1 MTVEYT
7 FIDGIYTAIFRGEGT
22 LINGTNLLNEATAAV
37 IEGYSVI
44 GKDAFFNATGLT
56 SIVIPA
62 SVTSIGFGAF
72 ENAIGLTSI
81 NIPASV
87 TSIEDF
93 AFANAT
99 GLTSITFT
107 GLSTLTSIGRAAF
120 VGTTGLTSINIP
132 ASVTSIGDFAFA
144 NATGLTSITF
154 TGLSTLTSI
163 GRSAFNRTG
172 LTSINI
178 PASVTSIGYFAFV
191 SSSLQSINVD
201 QNNLNYLSL
210 DGVLFN
216 KDKTILI
223 QYPGGKKTDLYVIP
237 ASVTSIGPGAFY
249 GATGLTSIN
258 IPESVTS
265 IGRVAFENA
274 IGLTS
279 INIPASVTSIGDFA
293 FVSSSLQS
301 INVDQNNLNYSSI
314 DGVLFNKDKT
324 ILIQYPGGKKTDLYV
339 IPASVISIGI
349 YAFENAT
356 GLTSIN
362 IPESVTS
369 IGDFAFFNATGLTS
383 IVIPASVTS
392 IGQCAFTNSGI
403 TRAYLTNPN
412 GLYITTFN
420 TQQLFYGKENVL
432 ILEIIIPTA
441 IDQQV
446 NTLVNNNKTI
456 TLDGTSVSGQP
467 LTYTITSLPK
477 FGVLEKVSDR
487 VYNYRTDTNNQDY
500 FQFTVTEMNITSLPG
515 TVVLHNFSLEDI
527 DNISRTQGTFT
538 FDNITFDGTTWTFG
552 TIRSEIFTQNEEFN
566 QFGNWRF
573 TN

>member
-1 MTVEYT
+1 MTVEYAY
-7 FIDGIYTAIFRGEGT
+7 INGIYTAIFRGEGT

-44 GKDAFFNATGLT
+44 GDFAFFNATGLT

-62 SVTSIGFGAF
+62 SVTSIGPGAFQNAIGLTSIVIPASVTSIGGFAFADATGLTSITFTGTSTLTSIGFGAF
-72 ENAIGLTSI
+72 SNAIGLTSI

-87 TSIEDF
+87 TSIGAF
-93 AFANAT
+93 AFFDA
-99 GLTSITFT
+99 
-107 GLSTLTSIGRAAF
+107 
-120 VGTTGLTSINIP
+120 
-132 ASVTSIGDFAFA
+132 
-144 NATGLTSITF
+144 
-154 TGLSTLTSI
+154 
-163 GRSAFNRTG
+163 TG

-178 PASVTSIGYFAFV
+178 PASVTSIGYFALV

-201 QNNLNYLSL
+201 QNNLNYSSL

-237 ASVTSIGPGAFY
+237 ASVTSIG
-249 GATGLTSIN
+249 N
-258 IPESVTS
+258 
-265 IGRVAFENA
+265 
-274 IGLTS
+274 
-279 INIPASVTSIGDFA
+279 
-293 FVSSSLQS
+293 
-301 INVDQNNLNYSSI
+301 
-314 DGVLFNKDKT
+314 
-324 ILIQYPGGKKTDLYV
+324 
-339 IPASVISIGI
+339 
-349 YAFENAT
+349 YAFFNAT

-369 IGDFAFFNATGLTS
+369 IGNYAFFNAIGLTSIVIPASVTSIGDYAFFGATGLTSITFTGTSTLTRIGRSAFENATGLTS
-383 IVIPASVTS
+383 IVIPASVTR
-392 IGQCAFTNSGI
+392 IGDYAFTNSGI

-456 TLDGTSVSGQP
+456 TLEGTSVSGQP

-487 VYNYRTDTNNQDY
+487 VYIYRANTNNQDY

-515 TVVLHNFSLEDI
+515 TVVLHNFSVEDI

-552 TIRSEIFTQNEEFN
+552 TMRSEIFTQNEEFN